1 MIYVVDELKLY
12 NGLPIQI
19 TNKIIMKVPT
29 LGQICEFGDNNY
41 FSFVQTFTATPMDE
55 NMIVFLTDIGIDFNN
70 ISNFELFML
79 LTRIMPKGSE
89 LLFDNNIDFFKF
101 EPKTTDDEIPYL
113 ENSDGVIINEG
124 IYNLMLAN
132 MRAINNVP
140 IPKITKVKDDPIQK
154 QMAIEDARNQL
165 ESRKRKAMFKPT
177 GSALMPI
184 VSSMVNSAGFK
195 HNEKTVFGMNIYAFW
210 DSVNRISAIKNADNL
225 YRGLYSG
232 CLDLKSNPSLKKEM
246 DWMRKL

>member
-41 FSFVQTFTATPMDE
+41 FSFVQTFTATPIDE

-195 HNEKTVFGMNIYAFW
+195 HNEKTVFDMNIYAFW

>member
-1 MIYVVDELKLY
+1 MIYTVDELKLY

-19 TNKIIMKVPT
+19 TDKIIMKVPT

-79 LTRIMPKGSE
+79 LIRIMPKGSE
-89 LLFDNNIDFFKF
+89 LLFENNIDFSKF
-101 EPKTTDDEIPYL
+101 ELKTTDDDISYL

-165 ESRKRKAMFKPT
+165 ESRKRKAMFKPS

-195 HNEKTVFGMNIYAFW
+195 HNEKTVFDMNIYAFW
-210 DSVNRISAIKNADNL
+210 DSVNRISAIKNADHL

>member
-195 HNEKTVFGMNIYAFW
+195 HNEKTVFDMNIYAFW

>member
-19 TNKIIMKVPT
+19 TDKIIMKVPT

-140 IPKITKVKDDPIQK
+140 IPKITKVKDDPVQK

-165 ESRKRKAMFKPT
+165 ESRKRKAMFKPS

-195 HNEKTVFGMNIYAFW
+195 HNEKTVFDMNIYAFW

>member
-19 TNKIIMKVPT
+19 TDKIIMKVPT

-79 LTRIMPKGSE
+79 LTRIIPKGSE
-89 LLFDNNIDFFKF
+89 LLFDNIDFFKF

-140 IPKITKVKDDPIQK
+140 IPKITKVKDDPVQK

-165 ESRKRKAMFKPT
+165 ESRKRKAMFKPS
-177 GSALMPI
+177 GSALLPI

-195 HNEKTVFGMNIYAFW
+195 HNEKTVFDMNIYAFW

>member
-19 TNKIIMKVPT
+19 TDKIIMKVPT
-29 LGQICEFGDNNY
+29 LGQICEFGDSNY

-89 LLFDNNIDFFKF
+89 LLFGNNIDFFKF

-124 IYNLMLAN
+124 IYNLILAN
-132 MRAINNVP
+132 MRAINKVP
-140 IPKITKVKDDPIQK
+140 TPKITKVKDDPIQK

-165 ESRKRKAMFKPT
+165 ESRKRKAMFKPS

-195 HNEKTVFGMNIYAFW
+195 HNEKTVFDMNIYAFW

>member
-19 TNKIIMKVPT
+19 TDKIIMKVPT
-29 LGQICEFGDNNY
+29 LGQICEFGDSNY

-124 IYNLMLAN
+124 IYNLILAN

-140 IPKITKVKDDPIQK
+140 TPKITKVKDDPIQK

-165 ESRKRKAMFKPT
+165 ESRKRKAMFKPS

-195 HNEKTVFGMNIYAFW
+195 HNEKTVFDMNIYAFW

>member
-1 MIYVVDELKLY
+1 M
-12 NGLPIQI
+12 
-19 TNKIIMKVPT
+19 
-29 LGQICEFGDNNY
+29 
-41 FSFVQTFTATPMDE
+41 
-55 NMIVFLTDIGIDFNN
+55 
-70 ISNFELFML
+70 
-79 LTRIMPKGSE
+79 
-89 LLFDNNIDFFKF
+89 
-101 EPKTTDDEIPYL
+101 

-195 HNEKTVFGMNIYAFW
+195 HNEKTVLI
-210 DSVNRISAIKNADNL
+210 
-225 YRGLYSG
+225 
-232 CLDLKSNPSLKKEM
+232 
-246 DWMRKL
+246 

>member
-19 TNKIIMKVPT
+19 TDKIIMKVPT

-89 LLFDNNIDFFKF
+89 LLFDNIDFFKF

-140 IPKITKVKDDPIQK
+140 IPKITKVKDDPVQK

-165 ESRKRKAMFKPT
+165 ESRKRKAMFKPS

-195 HNEKTVFGMNIYAFW
+195 HNEKTVFDMNIYAFW

>member
-19 TNKIIMKVPT
+19 TDKILMKVPT

-89 LLFDNNIDFFKF
+89 LLFDNIDFFKF

-140 IPKITKVKDDPIQK
+140 IPKITKVKDDPVQK

-165 ESRKRKAMFKPT
+165 ESRKRKAMFKPS

-195 HNEKTVFGMNIYAFW
+195 HNEKTVFDMNIYAFW

-232 CLDLKSNPSLKKEM
+232 WLDFKSNPSLKKEM

>member
-19 TNKIIMKVPT
+19 TDKIIMKVPT

-79 LTRIMPKGSE
+79 LTRIIPKGSE

-195 HNEKTVFGMNIYAFW
+195 HNEKTVFDMNIYAFW

>member
-19 TNKIIMKVPT
+19 TDKIIMKVPT
-29 LGQICEFGDNNY
+29 LGQICEFGDSNY

-165 ESRKRKAMFKPT
+165 ESRKRKAMFKPS

-195 HNEKTVFGMNIYAFW
+195 HNEKTVFDMNIYAFW

>member
-19 TNKIIMKVPT
+19 TDKIIMKVPT

-79 LTRIMPKGSE
+79 LTRIIPKGSE
-89 LLFDNNIDFFKF
+89 LLFDNIDFFKF

-140 IPKITKVKDDPIQK
+140 IPKITKVKDDPVQK

-165 ESRKRKAMFKPT
+165 ESRKRKAMFKPS

-195 HNEKTVFGMNIYAFW
+195 HNEKTVFDMNIYAFW

>member
-19 TNKIIMKVPT
+19 TDKIIMKVPT
-29 LGQICEFGDNNY
+29 LGQICEFGDSNY

-89 LLFDNNIDFFKF
+89 LLFGNNIDFFKF

-124 IYNLMLAN
+124 IYNLILAN

-140 IPKITKVKDDPIQK
+140 TPKITKVKDDPIQK

-165 ESRKRKAMFKPT
+165 ESRKRKAMFKPS

-195 HNEKTVFGMNIYAFW
+195 HNEKTVFDMNIYAFW

>member
-19 TNKIIMKVPT
+19 TDKIIMKVPT
-29 LGQICEFGDNNY
+29 LGQICEFGDSNY

-140 IPKITKVKDDPIQK
+140 IPKITKVKDDPVQK

-184 VSSMVNSAGFK
+184 ISSMVNSTGFK
-195 HNEKTVFGMNIYAFW
+195 HDEKTVFDMNIYTFW
-210 DSVNRISAIKNADNL
+210 DSVNRIAAIKNADNL
-225 YRGLYSG
+225 YHGLYSG

>member
-19 TNKIIMKVPT
+19 TDKIIMKVPT
-29 LGQICEFGDNNY
+29 LGQICEFGDSNY

-70 ISNFELFML
+70 ISNFELFVL
-79 LTRIMPKGSE
+79 LTRIMPKGTE
-89 LLFDNNIDFFKF
+89 LLFEGGIDFTKF
-101 EPKTTDDEIPYL
+101 ELKTSDNEMPYL

-124 IYNLMLAN
+124 VYNLILTN
-132 MRAINNVP
+132 MRAINNIP
-140 IPKITKVKDDPIQK
+140 IPKITRVKDDEIQK

-165 ESRKRKAMFKPT
+165 ESRKRKAMFKPS

-195 HNEKTVFGMNIYAFW
+195 HNEKTVFDMNIYAFW

>member
-19 TNKIIMKVPT
+19 TDKILMKVPT

-89 LLFDNNIDFFKF
+89 LLFDNIDFFKF

-140 IPKITKVKDDPIQK
+140 IPKITKVKDDPVQK

-165 ESRKRKAMFKPT
+165 ESRKRKAMFKPS

-195 HNEKTVFGMNIYAFW
+195 HNEKTVFDMNIYAFW

-232 CLDLKSNPSLKKEM
+232 WLDLKSNPSLKKEM

>member
-12 NGLPIQI
+12 NGLHIQI

-195 HNEKTVFGMNIYAFW
+195 HNEKTVFDMNIYAFW

>member
-101 EPKTTDDEIPYL
+101 EPKTTDDEVPYL

-195 HNEKTVFGMNIYAFW
+195 HNEKTVFDMNIYAFW

>member
-1 MIYVVDELKLY
+1 MTYVVDELKLY

-19 TNKIIMKVPT
+19 TDKITMKVPT
-29 LGQICEFGDNNY
+29 LGQICEFGDSNY

-70 ISNFELFML
+70 ISNFELFVL

-89 LLFDNNIDFFKF
+89 LLFENNIDFSKF
-101 EPKTTDDEIPYL
+101 EPKTTDDGIPYL
-113 ENSDGVIINEG
+113 ENSDEVVINEG

-165 ESRKRKAMFKPT
+165 ESRKRKAMFKTT

-195 HNEKTVFGMNIYAFW
+195 HNEETVFDMNIYVFW
-210 DSVNRISAIKNADNL
+210 DSVNRIAAIKNADNL

-232 CLDLKSNPSLKKEM
+232 CLNLKENPSLKTEM
-246 DWMRKL
+246 DWTRRL

>member
-19 TNKIIMKVPT
+19 TDKIIMKVPT
-29 LGQICEFGDNNY
+29 LGQICEFGDSNY

-165 ESRKRKAMFKPT
+165 ESRKRKAMFKSS

-195 HNEKTVFGMNIYAFW
+195 HNEKTVFDMNIYAFW

>member
-1 MIYVVDELKLY
+1 MTYTVDELSLY
-12 NGLPIQI
+12 AGEPVKI
-19 TNKIIMKVPT
+19 TDKIVMKVPT
-29 LGQICEFGDNNY
+29 LGQIRKFGDTNY
-41 FSFVQTFTATPMDE
+41 FNFVHTFTATPMDE
-55 NMIVFLTDIGIDFNN
+55 NMIVFLTDIGIDFNH

-79 LTRIMPKGSE
+79 LTRIMPKGTE
-89 LLFDNNIDFFKF
+89 LLFENDMDFTKF
-101 EPKTTDDEIPYL
+101 EPKMTDSEMPYL

-140 IPKITKVKDDPIQK
+140 MPKITKVKDDPIQK

-184 VSSMVNSAGFK
+184 ISSMVNSTGFK
-195 HNEKTVFGMNIYAFW
+195 HDEKTVFDMNIYTFW
-210 DSVNRISAIKNADNL
+210 DSVNRIAAIKNADNL

>member
-89 LLFDNNIDFFKF
+89 LLFDNNIDFF
-101 EPKTTDDEIPYL
+101 
-113 ENSDGVIINEG
+113 
-124 IYNLMLAN
+124 
-132 MRAINNVP
+132 
-140 IPKITKVKDDPIQK
+140 
-154 QMAIEDARNQL
+154 
-165 ESRKRKAMFKPT
+165 
-177 GSALMPI
+177 
-184 VSSMVNSAGFK
+184 
-195 HNEKTVFGMNIYAFW
+195 
-210 DSVNRISAIKNADNL
+210 
-225 YRGLYSG
+225 
-232 CLDLKSNPSLKKEM
+232 
-246 DWMRKL
+246 

>member
-19 TNKIIMKVPT
+19 TDKILMKVPT

-41 FSFVQTFTATPMDE
+41 FIFLQTFTATPMDE

-89 LLFDNNIDFFKF
+89 LLFDNIDFFKF

-140 IPKITKVKDDPIQK
+140 IPKITKVKDDPVQK

-165 ESRKRKAMFKPT
+165 ESRKRKAMFKPS

-195 HNEKTVFGMNIYAFW
+195 HNEKTVFDMNIYAFW

>member
-19 TNKIIMKVPT
+19 TDKIIMKVPT
-29 LGQICEFGDNNY
+29 LGQICEFGDSNY

-165 ESRKRKAMFKPT
+165 ESRKRKAMFKPS

-184 VSSMVNSAGFK
+184 VSSMVNSTGFK
-195 HNEKTVFGMNIYAFW
+195 HDEKTVFDMNIYAFW
-210 DSVNRISAIKNADNL
+210 DSVNRITAIKNANNL

-232 CLDLKSNPSLKKEM
+232 CLDLKGNPSLKKEM

>member
-1 MIYVVDELKLY
+1 M
-12 NGLPIQI
+12 
-19 TNKIIMKVPT
+19 
-29 LGQICEFGDNNY
+29 
-41 FSFVQTFTATPMDE
+41 
-55 NMIVFLTDIGIDFNN
+55 
-70 ISNFELFML
+70 
-79 LTRIMPKGSE
+79 
-89 LLFDNNIDFFKF
+89 
-101 EPKTTDDEIPYL
+101 

>member
-19 TNKIIMKVPT
+19 TDKIIMKVPT

-55 NMIVFLTDIGIDFNN
+55 NIIVFLTDIGIDFNN

-140 IPKITKVKDDPIQK
+140 IPKITKVKDDPVQK

-165 ESRKRKAMFKPT
+165 ESRKRKAMFKPS

-195 HNEKTVFGMNIYAFW
+195 HNEKTVFDMNIYAFW

>member
-19 TNKIIMKVPT
+19 TDKILMKVPT

-89 LLFDNNIDFFKF
+89 LLFDNIDFFKF

-140 IPKITKVKDDPIQK
+140 IPKITKVKDDPVQK

-165 ESRKRKAMFKPT
+165 ESRKRKAMFKPS

-195 HNEKTVFGMNIYAFW
+195 HNEKTVFDMNIYAFW